1 MVIVPSVTPP
11 SVTPP
16 SVNPPPAQEIDP
28 VDGTFVDVTP
38 VTGDPESPAN
48 KAKAKAQSKLKFNRS
63 LNMALQSVQGVQAKT
78 PPGAEIDYLYDI
90 GGESIFAPMKAQSKY
105 QPREGYYD
113 PQVERQY
120 AQGGSIDDLYDMLRS
135 K

>member
-1 MVIVPSVTPP
+1 MIC
-11 SVTPP
+11 
-16 SVNPPPAQEIDP
+16 
-28 VDGTFVDVTP
+28 
-38 VTGDPESPAN
+38 AN
-48 KAKAKAQSKLKFNRS
+48 KAKAKAQANLKFNKM
-63 LNMALQSVQGVQAKT
+63 LNLALQSVQPVSAKT

-113 PQVERQY
+113 PQIERNM